1 MEDCKGGN
9 PWTATGGRETLVV
22 SRLDRDWR
30 KQNPEYE
37 SRKVNFFGGNV
48 MSASGDKWIQS
59 ETPRASS
66 SQKRDRKSS
75 KNRSYFCTA
84 DDDERSRKG
93 EKCSLTSRY
102 ALRLAGLAAMS
113 NSKRIEFGILPN
125 DIETVIIVSVTRV
138 NIRVIDV
145 FLTLYKGKWFKY
157 IKDDDIV
164 YSFFRKIR
172 DEAIEKEPQ
181 QRLRWFSDVCVEK
194 RIWIIIIV

>member
-1 MEDCKGGN
+1 
-9 PWTATGGRETLVV
+9 
-22 SRLDRDWR
+22 
-30 KQNPEYE
+30 
-37 SRKVNFFGGNV
+37 
-48 MSASGDKWIQS
+48 
-59 ETPRASS
+59 
-66 SQKRDRKSS
+66 
-75 KNRSYFCTA
+75 
-84 DDDERSRKG
+84 
-93 EKCSLTSRY
+93 
-102 ALRLAGLAAMS
+102 MS